1 MPFFGDDD
9 RICELY
15 LVHGMLLHRSIR
27 LKKATGRL
35 ALVKAKAIHNK
46 YG

>member
-1 MPFFGDDD
+1 MPSFGDDD
-9 RICELY
+9 RIYELY
-15 LVHGMLLHRSIR
+15 LVHGMFPHRSIW
-27 LKKATGRL
+27 LKKATRRL